1 MDVICVLMEHI
12 NLLMIKPVMLLVL
25 QDIMKMKRQDFVKIV
40 MIVVNNVMEDTLK
53 IVQNARVQV
62 HNNIYF

>member
-1 MDVICVLMEHI
+1 
-12 NLLMIKPVMLLVL
+12 
-25 QDIMKMKRQDFVKIV
+25 MKMKRQGFVKIV
-40 MIVVNNVMEDTLK
+40 MIVVNNVMEDMLK